1 MKKLHIKT
9 LSQVLQTG
17 LGLFLVT
24 GLTGCTDKD
33 CEDLQYAPK
42 WHVDECKKEQTTT
55 SSVGGSHS
63 PSTSSGYF
71 LLMSNHGSSY
81 SSSSPS
87 SHSSG
92 G

>member
-1 MKKLHIKT
+1 MKKQHIKS

-17 LGLFLVT
+17 LGIFLVT
-24 GLTGCTDKD
+24 GLTGCTDKK
-33 CEDLQYAPK
+33 CNYLQYAPQ

-55 SSVGGSHS
+55 SSIGGSHS

-71 LLMSNHGSSY
+71 LLMSNHGSSH
-81 SSSSPS
+81 S

>member
-1 MKKLHIKT
+1 MKKPHIKT

-24 GLTGCTDKD
+24 GLTGCTDKKCD
-33 CEDLQYAPK
+33 DLQYAPQ
-42 WHVDECKKEQTTT
+42 WHVDECKKEQTNST
-55 SSVGGSHS
+55 SGRSSSH
-63 PSTSSGYF
+63 TSSGFF
-71 LLMSNHGSSY
+71 LMPSYGSGGSY
-81 SSSSPS
+81 HST